1 MTWILRG
8 YLGVW
13 GTQEEF
19 GEEKGRNDVNIVYLY
34 INISKNG

>member
-19 GEEKGRNDVNIVYLY
+19 GEEKRCKYSVLVYKHL
-34 INISKNG
+34 KKMVDG